1 MISFWERESLLTT
14 DVAIIGGGIVGLSTA
29 ASLAES
35 NPKLNITVFERSILP
50 YGASTR
56 NAGFACFGSLT
67 EVISDIEIMGEE
79 AARELVFQRW
89 IGLKITRQRL
99 GDQAIGFEPNGGF
112 ELIRE
117 KELLALEHTEKVNHL
132 LADFLPD
139 YITLADEKMNSF
151 GLANQPHQHLVQ
163 MADEGQVNTGQ
174 LMQALEKYV
183 LSLGVVIRSGAAVKQ
198 FEEYA
203 SHVSIL
209 VDDATRGL
217 IEFKANQ
224 VVLCSN
230 AFAKDLVPTADLY
243 PGRGQVFV
251 TQPIDELR
259 FKGNLHMDE
268 GFYYLR
274 NFGDRLIFGGARNL
288 DFETENT
295 HSFEL
300 NPHIHDHLEGYLK
313 DLFPSLSF
321 EIDHRW
327 AGIMAF
333 GADKQPIVQQQSN
346 RVILAL
352 KMGGMGIA
360 LAGNIGE
367 TVKDMLSS

>member
-29 ASLAES
+29 ASLAEN

-67 EVISDIEIMGEE
+67 EVLSDIEIMGEE

-89 IGLKITRQRL
+89 IGLKMTRQRL
-99 GDQAIGFEPNGGF
+99 GDAAIGFEPNGGF
-112 ELIRE
+112 ELIRQ
-117 KELLALEHTEKVNHL
+117 KELPAIEQSEKVNQL
-132 LADFLPD
+132 LSDFLPN
-139 YITLADEKMNSF
+139 YISPADESISAF
-151 GLANQPHQHLVQ
+151 GIKEEKHQHLVQ
-163 MADEGQVNTGQ
+163 MADEGQVNTGL
-174 LMQALEKYV
+174 LMKALERYV
-183 LSLGVVIRSGAAVKQ
+183 LSLGVVIRSGACVKQ
-198 FEEYA
+198 FQEKE
-203 SHVSIL
+203 SHVTIL
-209 VDDATRGL
+209 VEDAARGS

-224 VVLCSN
+224 LVVCSN
-230 AFAKDLVPTADLY
+230 AFATDLIPDVDLY

-251 TQPIDELR
+251 THPIDDLTFR
-259 FKGNLHMDE
+259 GNLHIDE

-274 NFGDRLIFGGARNL
+274 NLGSRLIFGGARNF

-295 HSFEL
+295 DSFEL
-300 NPHIHDHLEGYLK
+300 NQSIHEHLEAYLK
-313 DLFPSLSF
+313 DLFPKTSF
-321 EIDHRW
+321 EVDHRW

-333 GADKQPIVQQQSN
+333 ASDKKPIVEHHSD

-367 TVKDMLSS
+367 TVKDLLS